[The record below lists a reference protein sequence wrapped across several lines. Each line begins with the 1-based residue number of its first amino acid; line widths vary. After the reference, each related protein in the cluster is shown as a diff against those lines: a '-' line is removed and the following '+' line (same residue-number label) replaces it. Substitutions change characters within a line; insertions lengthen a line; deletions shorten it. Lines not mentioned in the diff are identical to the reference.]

1 MRNSSLLFTLLLV
14 IALTNIS
21 CSVKKKSSKPNVLF
35 IAVDDLRPEI
45 GAYGAKHVKSPNID
59 HLSTEGLTFTR
70 AYCNV
75 PVCGASRAS
84 LLTGIKPTKN
94 RFVNY
99 FTYAQKDAPGAV
111 SLPQHFKNNGYYT
124 VSNGKIFHNQD
135 DILESWS
142 EEPWRPSPRNG
153 NWRNFITERNLK
165 IADSIDDG
173 RAWPYEWVEAHDSAY
188 FDGLIAQKTIR
199 DLKKLKELNTPF
211 FLAAGFLK
219 PHLPFNAPQKYWD
232 LYPTESISLPEN
244 YYRPE
249 NAPDAAIHNFG
260 ELRNYYGV
268 PKEGPVS
275 DEMARTLIQGYY
287 ACVSYTDAQIGKL
300 LNTLDELEL
309 RENTIVILWGDH
321 GWQLGEHTLW
331 CKHSNFD
338 VAMKVPMI
346 ISAPNFEGGLKT
358 NALVEY
364 IDIFPSLCELA
375 GLELPVQLHGR
386 SFVPLMDN
394 PNQDFKDLIYAR
406 FINGESIK
414 TDKYLYT
421 EWYNKENEF
430 YGRMLYDHQTDPNE
444 NVNISEFPE
453 NEALVDS
460 LSKIL
465 HKEME
470 LAFEINL

>member
-59 HLSTEGLTFTR
+59 RLSTEGLTFTR